1 MAIGAQEL
9 KLAFR
14 MQEWS
19 AWIAEC
25 RRSGVSV
32 RIWCNEQGISEKTNY
47 RWEKRFCR
55 ERNPTQLSL
64 PSSTQTDSFIRV
76 NPEIMPSNQSF
87 ISVFSCRCQ
96 G

>member
-47 RWEKRFCR
+47 R
-55 ERNPTQLSL
+55 
-64 PSSTQTDSFIRV
+64 
-76 NPEIMPSNQSF
+76 
-87 ISVFSCRCQ
+87 
-96 G
+96 